1 MTVVVLNIHFR
12 FLKLGLF
19 QYMRD
24 CGGAKRSLPVPADP
38 PDGPVGEEGLRPHPP
53 PPPHHEAPTVSAR
66 QRNVRK

>member
-1 MTVVVLNIHFR
+1 
-12 FLKLGLF
+12 
-19 QYMRD
+19 MRD

-66 QRNVRK
+66 QRNVRKQHF